1 MNMICTVLFG
11 VSMMGYG
18 FKNEKIKLLT
28 IALVQT
34 KYLCLGLDIWVT
46 KVVKA
51 DRPEFVFLQKGLE
64 VLRNKIGLIGY
75 AQVIDVDVVAF
86 SVAVSAQLSALFLAG
101 FYPEFLFHSKRAVQV
116 EQLEGDPSLVTSIS
130 PL

>member
-1 MNMICTVLFG
+1 M
-11 VSMMGYG
+11 
-18 FKNEKIKLLT
+18 
-28 IALVQT
+28 
-34 KYLCLGLDIWVT
+34 T

-116 EQLEGDPSLVTSIS
+116 EQLEGDPSWNLDLATVIDWLAVEFIESVAHIHQV
-130 PL
+130 LIGFLRG